1 MSEFNEVDNII
12 EETPVLH
19 LELEDEL
26 TRLCRDRFILCR
38 RIR

>member
-12 EETPVLH
+12 EEETPVLH
-19 LELEDEL
+19 LELEDG